1 MAHKLLVIT
10 AGTVAAGVG
19 FEFLKQVR
27 THPASE
33 LHTMVRY
40 IDTAY
45 LPTRYSDL
53 RSGEWFQ
60 MTISPQFMDNV
71 RRNPGN
77 YPDLQGALYPGL
89 LPQIAG
95 SGGGSIRYNAAG
107 ALLINMAKMK
117 DWLTNSMTNLV
128 NSGDRQVNLSIVLVV
143 SSVGATGSGT
153 VERLIDVIVDCAQSV
168 SIPSP
173 LHCDVFILQPGMQGV
188 TDLGL
193 SNTLALY
200 AEMASTRLA
209 KNDFNADVNQKAYRG
224 RTMLVG
230 WGSQRYMASI
240 DELKEEA
247 ATLVRLTHDPS
258 TDIAAEFQER
268 EVDNHVLREQDWQTH
283 LPSHLSTA
291 TAVTISLGD
300 LEEKIIR
307 RDAVRLI
314 DMLVF
319 GGKPAEAASGEYVI
333 PGASKAEHQAG
344 PLLGKLTNF
353 LQGDTPEERYRHLVD
368 RLTENLTG
376 SINSLQM
383 TAMKLKDLS
392 TQEQAGRLRNTWQL
406 DKEEIAK
413 RGRRSIQEQ
422 GAALAGTAR
431 NEIRSARLEAIAT
444 GLSLRDLRDEYQE
457 METILASVMQVS
469 PDSIQGASDAE
480 VTRRIN
486 GIGSLFGRDRA
497 LQQAIGAVQGNIQQT
512 LSRESH
518 AVALEVLQVLQSHC
532 SESLRNLEIVLQR
545 LLRQR
550 KSNPKWAAGDQ
561 DFTIDMNHLLHMA
574 ALSTPGEITR
584 YADLVSIFASYDQQ
598 QQRREAS
605 GTIARMIEG
614 DGQQIDLLAAFRK
627 WLDDQRKLDD
637 LFAGEIDVLLEL
649 AQNYARQYVHE
660 EVKQHSVVDVLLQA
674 GEEILVER
682 LKDAAA
688 KAHSLVSYN
697 PQFAGELREARLL
710 SAYFRNEEQRGVL
723 LKAINQAFGDGQ
735 CVLVPSRDPSEIV
748 VFYYADGLPMSAVT
762 DLTGRCLDAF
772 LRRRQSWYRQSK
784 VGNNGTENSA
794 AYNQR
799 VGVPVYS
806 GKDTEQRVLDTG
818 VIRDLYLVRG
828 QNVATYK
835 ANDIPELVDG
845 KDPK

>member
-19 FEFLKQVR
+19 FEFLKQIR

-33 LHTMVRY
+33 LHAMVRY

-77 YPDLQGALYPGL
+77 YPYLQPLLYPGL

-107 ALLINMAKMK
+107 AILINMAKMK
-117 DWLTNSMTNLV
+117 EWLTTSMTNLV
-128 NSGDRQVNLSIVLVV
+128 NSGDRQVNLSIALVV
-143 SSVGATGSGT
+143 SSVGATGSGSL
-153 VERLIDVIVDCAQSV
+153 ERLIDIIVECAQSV
-168 SIPSP
+168 SIPPP

-200 AEMASTRLA
+200 AEMAATRLA
-209 KNDFNADVNQKAYRG
+209 SQDFEQDISQKAYRG
-224 RTMLVG
+224 RTLLVG

-240 DELKEEA
+240 DELKEAA
-247 ATLVRLTHDPS
+247 ATLVRLTHDPA
-258 TDIAAEFQER
+258 TAIAAEFQER

-291 TAVTISLGD
+291 TTVTISLGD

-314 DMLVF
+314 DTLVF
-319 GGKPAEAASGEYVI
+319 GGKPTEAVSGEFVLGNI
-333 PGASKAEHQAG
+333 GKVDHQAG
-344 PLLGKLTNF
+344 PLLSKLTGF
-353 LQGDTPEERYRHLVD
+353 LQGETPEDRYAHLVG
-368 RLTENLTG
+368 RLTEDIATA
-376 SINSLQM
+376 SLQM
-383 TAMKLKDLS
+383 TAVKLKDLS
-392 TQEQAGRLRNTWQL
+392 VQEQAGRLRGYWQN
-406 DKEEIAK
+406 DKEEISG
-413 RGRRSIQEQ
+413 RGRKSIEGQ
-422 GAALAGTAR
+422 GASLAGNALK
-431 NEIRSARLEAIAT
+431 EIRDARTDAIAT
-444 GLSLRDLRDEYQE
+444 GLSLKDLRDEYQE
-457 METILASVMQVS
+457 MEDILKAVTRVS
-469 PDSIQGASDAE
+469 PDSIQGANDNEVQRKIGTLERAIFRKDA
-480 VTRRIN
+480 
-486 GIGSLFGRDRA
+486 A
-497 LQQAIGAVQGNIQQT
+497 LQQALAAVQTNIQQT

-518 AVALEVLQVLQSHC
+518 TAALEVLQVLQRHC
-532 SESLRNLEIVLQR
+532 AESLRNLEIVLAK
-545 LLRQR
+545 LLKQR
-550 KSNPKWAAGDQ
+550 KTNPKWAAGDQ

-574 ALSTPGEITR
+574 ALSTPDEITR
-584 YADLVSIFASYDQQ
+584 YADLVSIFAAQE
-598 QQRREAS
+598 QRQREAIGT
-605 GTIARMIEG
+605 GTIAQLIAAGEEQR
-614 DGQQIDLLAAFRK
+614 IDPLAAFRK
-627 WLDDQRKLDD
+627 WLQDQRKLDD
-637 LFAGEIDVLLEL
+637 LFAGEIDILLDL
-649 AQNYARQYVHE
+649 AQNYASQYVHE
-660 EVKQHSVVDVLLQA
+660 EVKQHSVIDVLLQA
-674 GEEILVER
+674 GEDILVQR
-682 LKDAAA
+682 LKEAAS
-688 KAHSLVSYN
+688 KTHSLVSYN
-697 PQFAGELREARLL
+697 PQFASELRESRFV
-710 SAYFRNEEQRGVL
+710 STYWRNEEQRGML

-735 CVLVPSRDPSEIV
+735 CVLVSSKDPSEIA

-772 LRRRQSWYRQSK
+772 LKRRQSWYRHNKANS
-784 VGNNGTENSA
+784 NGSA
-794 AYNQR
+794 SSSYNQR

-806 GKDTEQRVLDTG
+806 GRDAEQRVLDTG

-835 ANDIPELVDG
+835 STDIPELVDG